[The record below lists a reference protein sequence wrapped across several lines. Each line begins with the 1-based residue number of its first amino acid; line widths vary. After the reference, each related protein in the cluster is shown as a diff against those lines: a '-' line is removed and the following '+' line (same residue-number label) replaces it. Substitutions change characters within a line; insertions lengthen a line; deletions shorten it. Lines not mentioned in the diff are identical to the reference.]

1 LYGCH
6 RSISETNEEKTMTM
20 WQQSTQDPRSR
31 ALRAGLT
38 LVTSFNYPAK
48 REHLA

>member
-1 LYGCH
+1 LPQVDVGDQ
-6 RSISETNEEKTMTM
+6 RGEPDVTM